1 MPGTELTFCPCS
13 TTGSRQQR
21 NPSRRV
27 DDGLG
32 NERSRRMGGNSGR
45 QPKLVQEETSAQI
58 EISRAAAKGRQL
70 LRTEP

>member
-1 MPGTELTFCPCS
+1 
-13 TTGSRQQR
+13 
-21 NPSRRV
+21 
-27 DDGLG
+27 
-32 NERSRRMGGNSGR
+32 MGGNSGR